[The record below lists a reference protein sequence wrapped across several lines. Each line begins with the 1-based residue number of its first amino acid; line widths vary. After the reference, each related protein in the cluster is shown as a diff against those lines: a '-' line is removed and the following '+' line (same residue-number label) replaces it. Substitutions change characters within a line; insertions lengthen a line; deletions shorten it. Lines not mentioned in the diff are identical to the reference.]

1 MDDFVSMPT
10 PLSQRQIVH
19 DHLAQ
24 YGIARMGEMRTKGIT
39 GATLSRMERAGEI
52 TRLARGLYQKAD
64 ADLVAEHSLAE
75 ATKRAPKGIIC
86 LTSALAFH
94 GLTVQMPRSIW
105 MAFSTAEWFPR
116 TGQPPIRGVRFAD
129 AYLDHG
135 IETHLIEGVPVRVFG
150 IAKTIADCFRN
161 KRQVG
166 ISIAIEGLQEALR
179 QRKATPAEIMAEAE
193 RGRVGK
199 TILPYVE
206 ALTANG

>member
-1 MDDFVSMPT
+1 
-10 PLSQRQIVH
+10 
-19 DHLAQ
+19 
-24 YGIARMGEMRTKGIT
+24 MRAKGIT

-52 TRLARGLYQKAD
+52 IRLARGLYQKAD

-105 MAFSTAEWFPR
+105 MAFSTTEWFPR

-135 IETHLIEGVPVRVFG
+135 IETNLIEGVPVRVFG

>member
-1 MDDFVSMPT
+1 
-10 PLSQRQIVH
+10 
-19 DHLAQ
+19 
-24 YGIARMGEMRTKGIT
+24 MGEMRAKGVT

-52 TRLARGLYQKAD
+52 LRLARGIYQKVD

-105 MAFSTAEWFPR
+105 MAFSKSEWFPR
-116 TGQPPIRGVRFAD
+116 SGHPVIRGVRFAD
-129 AYLDHG
+129 PYLDHG
-135 IETHLIEGVPVRVFG
+135 FETHMIEGVPVRVFG

-161 KRQVG
+161 KRLVG
-166 ISIAIEGLQEALR
+166 SSVAIEGLQETLR

-193 RGRVGK
+193 RGRAAK

>member
-1 MDDFVSMPT
+1 
-10 PLSQRQIVH
+10 
-19 DHLAQ
+19 
-24 YGIARMGEMRTKGIT
+24 MGELRAKGVT
-39 GATLSRMERAGEI
+39 GATLSRMERAGEVL
-52 TRLARGLYQKAD
+52 RLARGIYQKVD

-105 MAFSTAEWFPR
+105 MAFSKSEWFPR
-116 TGQPPIRGVRFAD
+116 SGHPVIRGVRFAD
-129 AYLDHG
+129 PYLDHG
-135 IETHLIEGVPVRVFG
+135 IETHMIEGVPVRVFG

-166 ISIAIEGLQEALR
+166 SSIAIEGLQETLR

-193 RGRVGK
+193 RGRAGK
-199 TILPYVE
+199 TILPYLE